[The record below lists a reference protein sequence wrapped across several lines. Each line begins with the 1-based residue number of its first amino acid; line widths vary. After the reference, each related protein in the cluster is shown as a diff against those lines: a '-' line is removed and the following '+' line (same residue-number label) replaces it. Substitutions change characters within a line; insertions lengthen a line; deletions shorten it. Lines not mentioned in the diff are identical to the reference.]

1 MANNFVERSNQN
13 LDDLEKEIAELE
25 KQYTSGN
32 EQSGD
37 NTASQDTGTDNVEE
51 KTSQEVVSTTSEEDN
66 LNPEEKTFKKRYGDL
81 RRHSTKEK
89 ETLSAKIAELEEKLK
104 ASASTDVPTD
114 EEEIKRWAETNPK
127 AAAIVK
133 ALAKLESDK
142 TANDLKQKMETIE
155 KDYEEVT
162 RDKQKAKILKTHSDF
177 DELTANDKFHDWAEK
192 QPKRVQDALYDGDA
206 DDVIWAINL
215 YKTEQLAR
223 TANPQKEAA
232 RQVDTKTRTNP
243 PGDGKGRRFSE
254 SQVDRMT
261 NDEYQKNEAAIDQA
275 IKDGNFDYDLS
286 GAR

>member
-1 MANNFVERSNQN
+1 MANNFVERSNQT
-13 LDDLEKEIAELE
+13 DKDLEKEIEELE
-25 KQYTSGN
+25 KQYASGN
-32 EQSGD
+32 VQ
-37 NTASQDTGTDNVEE
+37 TSQDTGTDNVETQ
-51 KTSQEVVSTTSEEDN
+51 TSQENVSTTSEEDN
-66 LNPEEKTFKKRYGDL
+66 LDPEEKTFKKRYGDL

-89 ETLSAKIAELEEKLK
+89 EALAAKIAELEEKLN
-104 ASASTDVPTD
+104 STASTDVPTD

-142 TANDLKQKMETIE
+142 AATSLKQKMETIE

-162 RDKQKAKILKTHSDF
+162 KDKQRAKILKKHDDF
-177 DELTANDKFHDWAEK
+177 DDLTANDKFHDWAES

-206 DDVIWAINL
+206 DDVIWAIDL
-215 YKTEQLAR
+215 YKMTKLAKSI
-223 TANPQKEAA
+223 NPAKETA
-232 RQVDTKTRTNP
+232 RQVDTKTRTDS

-261 NDEYQKNEAAIDQA
+261 PSEYEKNQEDILEA
-275 IKDGNFDYDLS
+275 IKSGNFEYDLS